1 MSSVIEQVTNLVS
14 PILAEHHFELVDL
27 EFVKEGKSWYLRVF
41 IDKVGGINIEEC
53 ALISDLLSE
62 KLDAQDPD
70 LIPQAYYL
78 EVSSPGAERPLK
90 NDRDLQRSLNK
101 YVNVSLYQALN
112 GQKVYEGDLVEIT
125 ADNLVLAVIQKQRQ
139 LKLFQLYH
147 QRLLEFPAQITVLT
161 SLDVND

>member
-139 LKLFQLYH
+139 LKLKIPRQ
-147 QRLLEFPAQITVLT
+147 QIAKIRLAIKF
-161 SLDVND
+161 

>member
-1 MSSVIEQVTNLVS
+1 VSSVVEKVTDLVE

-41 IDKVGGINIEEC
+41 IDKIGGINIEEC
-53 ALISDLLSE
+53 ALISDILSE

-90 NDRDLQRSLNK
+90 TERDLQRSLNK
-101 YVNVSLYQALN
+101 YIHVSLYQPLD
-112 GQKVYEGDLVEIT
+112 GQKVYEGDLIEIT
-125 ADNLVLAVIQKQRQ
+125 SDYLVLAIMQKQRQ
-139 LKLFQLYH
+139 LKLKIPRKQIAKT
-147 QRLLEFPAQITVLT
+147 RLAIKF
-161 SLDVND
+161 

>member
-1 MSSVIEQVTNLVS
+1 MSSVVEKVTDLVE

-41 IDKVGGINIEEC
+41 IDKIGGINIEEC
-53 ALISDLLSE
+53 ALISDVLSE

-90 NDRDLQRSLNK
+90 TERDLQRSLNK
-101 YVNVSLYQALN
+101 YIHVSLYQPLD

-125 ADNLVLAVIQKQRQ
+125 SDYLVLAIMQKQRQ
-139 LKLFQLYH
+139 LKLKIPRKQIAKT
-147 QRLLEFPAQITVLT
+147 RLAIKF
-161 SLDVND
+161 

>member
-1 MSSVIEQVTNLVS
+1 MSSVVEKVTDLVE

-41 IDKVGGINIEEC
+41 IDKIGGINIEEC
-53 ALISDLLSE
+53 ALISDILSE

-90 NDRDLQRSLNK
+90 TERDLQRSLNK
-101 YVNVSLYQALN
+101 YIHVSLYQPLD
-112 GQKVYEGDLVEIT
+112 GQKIYEGDLVEIT
-125 ADNLVLAVIQKQRQ
+125 SDYLVLAIMQKQRQ
-139 LKLFQLYH
+139 LKLKIPRKQIAKT
-147 QRLLEFPAQITVLT
+147 RLAIKF
-161 SLDVND
+161 

>member
-1 MSSVIEQVTNLVS
+1 VSSVIEQVTNLVS

-41 IDKVGGINIEEC
+41 IDKIGGINIEEC

-139 LKLFQLYH
+139 LKLKIPRQ
-147 QRLLEFPAQITVLT
+147 QIAKIRLAIKF
-161 SLDVND
+161 

>member
-1 MSSVIEQVTNLVS
+1 VSSVIEQVTNLVS

-139 LKLFQLYH
+139 LKLKIPRQ
-147 QRLLEFPAQITVLT
+147 QIAKIRLAIKF
-161 SLDVND
+161 

>member
-1 MSSVIEQVTNLVS
+1 MSSVVEKVTDLVE

-41 IDKVGGINIEEC
+41 IDKIGGINIEEC
-53 ALISDLLSE
+53 ALISDILSE

-90 NDRDLQRSLNK
+90 TERDLQRSLNK
-101 YVNVSLYQALN
+101 YIHVSLYQPLD
-112 GQKVYEGDLVEIT
+112 GQKIYEGNLVEIT
-125 ADNLVLAVIQKQRQ
+125 SDYLVLAIMQKQRQ
-139 LKLFQLYH
+139 LKLKIPRKQIAKT
-147 QRLLEFPAQITVLT
+147 RLAIKF
-161 SLDVND
+161 

>member
-14 PILAEHHFELVDL
+14 PILAERHFELVDL

-125 ADNLVLAVIQKQRQ
+125 ADDLVLAVIQKQRQ
-139 LKLFQLYH
+139 LKLKIPRQ
-147 QRLLEFPAQITVLT
+147 QIAKIRLAIKF
-161 SLDVND
+161 

>member
-1 MSSVIEQVTNLVS
+1 MSSVVEKVTDLVE

-41 IDKVGGINIEEC
+41 IDKIGGINIEEC
-53 ALISDLLSE
+53 ALISDILSE

-90 NDRDLQRSLNK
+90 TERDLQRSLNK
-101 YVNVSLYQALN
+101 YIHVSLYQPLD
-112 GQKVYEGDLVEIT
+112 GQKVYEGDLIEIT
-125 ADNLVLAVIQKQRQ
+125 SDYLVLAIMQKQRQ
-139 LKLFQLYH
+139 LLKLKIPRKQIAKT
-147 QRLLEFPAQITVLT
+147 RLAIKF
-161 SLDVND
+161 

>member
-1 MSSVIEQVTNLVS
+1 MSSVVEKVTDLVE

-41 IDKVGGINIEEC
+41 IDKIGGINIEEC
-53 ALISDLLSE
+53 ALISDILSE

-90 NDRDLQRSLNK
+90 TERDLQRSLNK
-101 YVNVSLYQALN
+101 YIHVSLYQPLD
-112 GQKVYEGDLVEIT
+112 GRKVYEGDLIEIT
-125 ADNLVLAVIQKQRQ
+125 SDYLVLAIMQKQRQ
-139 LKLFQLYH
+139 LKLKIPRKQIAKT
-147 QRLLEFPAQITVLT
+147 RLAIKF
-161 SLDVND
+161 

>member
-41 IDKVGGINIEEC
+41 IDKAGGINIEEC

-139 LKLFQLYH
+139 LKLKIPRQ
-147 QRLLEFPAQITVLT
+147 QIAKIRLAIKF
-161 SLDVND
+161 

>member
-41 IDKVGGINIEEC
+41 IDKIGGINIEEC

-139 LKLFQLYH
+139 LKLKIPRQ
-147 QRLLEFPAQITVLT
+147 QIAKIRLAIKF
-161 SLDVND
+161 